1 MFEDKTF
8 ENIMDE
14 MLANVPEDIDTR
26 EGSVIYDAIAPI
38 AMELAQVYIDI
49 GLVLEECFADTASYY
64 YLIKRCAER
73 GIMVKEGTPAVLKV
87 HCTPEDIQIENGTA
101 FNIDEWNYSVA
112 GSLGNGDYLLQCDES
127 GTNGNTPTGDIIPV
141 DDVEGLET
149 IELVELYTPGTD
161 DEEEESL
168 RKRYFASFSESA
180 FGGNCAAYREKADSM
195 DGISGCKVVP
205 AWNGGGTVK
214 LVLLGS
220 DYRAVKE
227 NVLESVQESIDPTKD
242 GSGAGIAP
250 IGHIV
255 TVDTVKEVAVNVECT
270 LVYVSGYTW
279 DDVKDSFASAFESYL
294 AQLRES
300 WEEENNLTIR
310 RGQIESILLG
320 ITGVDDVTDVQ
331 INNKCANYTLESDE
345 VPIGGVYSG

>member
-149 IELVELYTPGTD
+149 ITLTELYTSGTD
-161 DEEEESL
+161 DEDEESL

-195 DGISGCKVVP
+195 DGVGGCKVVP

-214 LVLLGS
+214 LTLLGS

-279 DDVKDSFASAFESYL
+279 DDVKDSFASAFASYL
-294 AQLRES
+294 EQLRES
-300 WEEENNLTIR
+300 WEDENNLTVR
-310 RGQIESILLG
+310 RGQIEQILLG
-320 ITGVDDVTDVQ
+320 ITGIDDVTDVR
-331 INNKCANYTLESDE
+331 INGTSSNYTLAGNE